1 MELKDIERRFGHG
14 EAIVERG
21 HSGRELFVV
30 REGNVLLQWHEGEA
44 PHLLAAG
51 DVFGETAAILGRPYS
66 FQAEADGEAA
76 VLAIDRPLLNRLCSE
91 CPEFV
96 FRLIRH
102 LAQHADAWIPEAA
115 AEVDATPV
123 PPLIEAEPEVEAMH
137 EPAEDLHAHV
147 EDTTRAFAN
156 ALLEQAV
163 GEDAPLPVKGR
174 LAELAEVAGLEMM
187 DAYVCLQALL
197 DRRLLRLVDD
207 QLTILEPDQLR
218 EMSS

>member
-21 HSGRELFVV
+21 HTGRELFVV
-30 REGNVLLQWHEGEA
+30 REGSVLLQWHEGEA
-44 PHLLAAG
+44 PHLLATG

-66 FQAEADGEAA
+66 FQAEADGEAT
-76 VLAIDRPLLNRLCSE
+76 VLVIDRPLLNRLCSE
-91 CPEFV
+91 SPEFV

-115 AEVDATPV
+115 AEPDA
-123 PPLIEAEPEVEAMH
+123 PLVEAVLEVEAMR

-147 EDTTRAFAN
+147 EDTTRAFAS
-156 ALLEQAV
+156 ALLDQAV
-163 GEDAPLPVKGR
+163 GEEAPLPVKGR

-218 EMSS
+218 GLSS